1 VLIDAPGT
9 DPFDPSQRDE
19 IAGLAATADAQ
30 TALVLPAG
38 LDACESAELAEAFAE
53 AGATLLVA
61 TRLDLARRFGGVL
74 AAAAGGKLT
83 MTEAGTG
90 PGAADGLATL
100 TPALLAQRLERNGP
114 SGTRKSPEI
123 RN

>member
-1 VLIDAPGT
+1 
-9 DPFDPSQRDE
+9 
-19 IAGLAATADAQ
+19 
-30 TALVLPAG
+30 
-38 LDACESAELAEAFAE
+38 
-53 AGATLLVA
+53 
-61 TRLDLARRFGGVL
+61 
-74 AAAAGGKLT
+74 